1 MKEIENMRYRSLSII
16 IPNYNGGQLIEKF
29 LPSVIRAAQNYSGEW
44 EIIIVDDCSVDES
57 AAVINRFVST
67 HEAISFY
74 KQSVNRGF
82 SATCN
87 RGINHAKGEVL
98 FFLNND
104 VALEEDFFGYFNHHF
119 DDSELF
125 GITVR
130 AFAYGTDRQIDGIR
144 RASWKRGHY
153 RITENLFDDFIEM
166 QRLQPPY
173 PSMSV
178 QGAFFFASAEKVR
191 ELGGFDEL
199 YSPFIFED
207 VDLAYRAL
215 KRGWKVIYERRCRAH
230 HQVSVS
236 IKKVSKAYKIKAISI
251 RNRNIFIWK
260 NIHDRSLILSHMFF
274 LCIYLFS
281 FRRTFYIGLSGALK
295 RLPEIMRKRKEEK
308 KVSLISDRELMKR
321 FDEYYLLSSIKPLGY
336 V

>member
-1 MKEIENMRYRSLSII
+1 MRYRSLSII
-16 IPNYNGGQLIEKF
+16 IPNYNGARLMEKF
-29 LPSVIRAAQNYSGEW
+29 LPSVIRAAQKYSGKW

-57 AAVINRFVST
+57 VDVITHFAAN
-67 HEAISFY
+67 HEGISLY
-74 KQSVNRGF
+74 RQSVNRGF

-87 RGINHAKGEVL
+87 RGINHAMGEVL

-104 VALEEDFFGYFNHHF
+104 VALEEDFFEYFNNHF
-119 DDSELF
+119 DDDELF
-125 GITVR
+125 GVTVR
-130 AFAYGTDRQIDGIR
+130 AYAYVTDKQIDGIR

-166 QRLQPPY
+166 RRLQPPY

-178 QGAFFFASAEKVR
+178 QGAFFFASAEKAR
-191 ELGGFDEL
+191 KLGGFDEL

-215 KRGWKVIYERRCRAH
+215 KRGWKVIYERRCRAY

-260 NIHDRSLILSHMFF
+260 NIHDRSLILNHILF
-274 LCIYLFS
+274 LCMYLFTL
-281 FRRTFYIGLSGALK
+281 RRTFYMGLLGALK
-295 RLPEIMRKRKEEK
+295 RLPEILKKRKEEK

-321 FDEYYLLSSIKPLGY
+321 FDEYYLLSPIKPLGD